1 MKTAT
6 ARRVSPFELFAGV
19 AVIVAF
25 VFAIASPRVASQGDA
40 ARMLFIHV
48 PTIWLAYL
56 AFGVTFIASTGYLLT
71 RRLRWDHVAAASAE
85 IGVVFTTVAV
95 LGGMIWG
102 KATWNVYWTW
112 DARLT
117 LTAIML
123 FVYIG
128 YLALRRAISDPE
140 ARARRSAVLGI
151 IGLVQLIPVHFSV
164 TWWRTLHQPNT
175 FRPRD
180 IQMDGP
186 ILAALLVALGAFT
199 IVYVALLRRRIQL
212 ADYELVI
219 YREVAAAEGPVA
231 GDVVSAPI
239 INPNEGGS

>member
-1 MKTAT
+1 MTSRRRPGWLDVTALI
-6 ARRVSPFELFAGV
+6 AVAG
-19 AVIVAF
+19 AL
-25 VFAIASPRVASQGDA
+25 VFAMVSPRVESQGDS

-56 AFGVTFIASTGYLLT
+56 AFAVTFVASITYLIT
-71 RRLRWDHVAAASAE
+71 KRLRWDLIAGSSAE
-85 IGVVFTTVAV
+85 IGVVFTTVAII
-95 LGGMIWG
+95 GGMIWG

-128 YLALRRAISDPE
+128 YLALRRAIADPE
-140 ARARRSAVLGI
+140 ARARRTAVLGI
-151 IGLVQLIPVHFSV
+151 LGLVQLIPVHFSV
-164 TWWRTLHQPNT
+164 TWWRTLHQTNT

-186 ILAALLVALGAFT
+186 ILAALLISVAAFT
-199 IVYVALLRRRIQL
+199 IVYAALLRHR
-212 ADYELVI
+212 YELAQL
-219 YREVAAAEGPVA
+219 ELAAHEAAAAADGPVA
-231 GDVVSAPI
+231 GDAVSAPSI
-239 INPNEGGS
+239 GSSGA

>member
-1 MKTAT
+1 MTSRTRLAWLD
-6 ARRVSPFELFAGV
+6 VV
-19 AVIVAF
+19 ALVAILGAL
-25 VFAIASPRVASQGDA
+25 VFAMASPRIASQGDA

-56 AFGVTFIASTGYLLT
+56 SFSVTFLASVVYLAT
-71 RRLRWDHVAAASAE
+71 RKLRWDLVAGSSAE
-85 IGVVFTTVAV
+85 IGVVFTSVAV
-95 LGGMIWG
+95 IGGMIWG

-128 YLALRRAISDPE
+128 YLALRRAIADPE

-151 IGLVQLIPVHFSV
+151 LGLVQLIPVHFSV
-164 TWWRTLHQPNT
+164 TWWRTLHQTNT

-186 ILAALLVALGAFT
+186 ILAALLTSVFAFT
-199 IVYVALLRRRIQL
+199 VVYAALLRHRYQL
-212 ADYELVI
+212 AQLEL
-219 YREVAAAEGPVA
+219 EALEAAVAADGPVA
-231 GDVVSAPI
+231 GDAVTAPTL
-239 INPNEGGS
+239 GSGS

>member
-1 MKTAT
+1 MKT
-6 ARRVSPFELFAGV
+6 RRPTWLDIV
-19 AVIVAF
+19 AVVA
-25 VFAIASPRVASQGDA
+25 VVAALIFAIASPRVESQGES

-56 AFGVTFIASTGYLLT
+56 AFAVTFVASIVYLVNGK
-71 RRLRWDHVAAASAE
+71 LRWDHVAGSSAE
-85 IGVVFTTVAV
+85 IGVVFTTVAII
-95 LGGMIWG
+95 GGMIWG

-128 YLALRRAISDPE
+128 YLALRRAIPDPE

-151 IGLVQLIPVHFSV
+151 VGLVQLIPVHFSV
-164 TWWRTLHQPNT
+164 TWWRTLHQTNT

-186 ILAALLVALGAFT
+186 ILAALLIAVGAFT
-199 IVYVALLRRRIQL
+199 IVYAALLRHRVRLAQL
-212 ADYELVI
+212 ELAAHAAA
-219 YREVAAAEGPVA
+219 AAAEGPVA
-231 GDVVSAPI
+231 GDAVAAPSI
-239 INPNEGGS
+239 GSGEGRP

>member
-1 MKTAT
+1 MTTQLRPHWLDVTA
-6 ARRVSPFELFAGV
+6 LV
-19 AVIVAF
+19 AVVGGL
-25 VFAIASPRVASQGDA
+25 VFALASPPISSQGAA
-40 ARMLFIHV
+40 ARMLYVHV

-56 AFGVTFIASTGYLLT
+56 AFTVTFIASIAYLVT
-71 RRLRWDHVAAASAE
+71 RRMRWDLIAGSSGE

-95 LGGMIWG
+95 IGGMIWG

-128 YLALRRAISDPE
+128 YLALRRAIPEPE

-151 IGLVQLIPVHFSV
+151 LGLVQLIPVHFSV
-164 TWWRTLHQPNT
+164 TWWRTLHQTNT

-186 ILAALLVALGAFT
+186 ILAALLVSVAAFT
-199 IVYVALLRRRIQL
+199 VVYAALLRHRYAL
-212 ADYELVI
+212 ARLEL
-219 YREVAAAEGPVA
+219 EALAAAVAIEGPVA
-231 GDVVSAPI
+231 GDAVTAPTI
-239 INPNEGGS
+239 GSGG

>member
-1 MKTAT
+1 MTS
-6 ARRVSPFELFAGV
+6 RRRPSWLDIAAVV
-19 AVIVAF
+19 AVVGAL
-25 VFAIASPRVASQGDA
+25 VFAMTSPRVEAQGDS

-56 AFGVTFIASTGYLLT
+56 AFAVTFIASIAYLVTKKLN
-71 RRLRWDHVAAASAE
+71 WDLIAGSSAE
-85 IGVVFTTVAV
+85 IGVVFTTVAII
-95 LGGMIWG
+95 GGMIWG

-128 YLALRRAISDPE
+128 YLALRRAIPDPE
-140 ARARRSAVLGI
+140 ARARRSSVLGI
-151 IGLVQLIPVHFSV
+151 LGLVQLIPVHFSV
-164 TWWRTLHQPNT
+164 TWWRTLHQTNT

-186 ILAALLVALGAFT
+186 ILAALLISVAAFT
-199 IVYVALLRRRIQL
+199 VVYVALLRHR
-212 ADYELVI
+212 YELAQLDLAAH
-219 YREVAAAEGPVA
+219 EAAAATEGPVA
-231 GDVVSAPI
+231 GDAVSAPSI
-239 INPNEGGS
+239 GSSGA

>member
-1 MKTAT
+1 MSDAT
-6 ARRVSPFELFAGV
+6 RRRPSALDIAAIV
-19 AVIVAF
+19 AVVAALA
-25 VFAIASPRVASQGDA
+25 FALASPRVESQGES
-40 ARMLFIHV
+40 ARMLFVHV

-56 AFGVTFIASTGYLLT
+56 AFAITFVASIVYLVKGK
-71 RRLRWDHVAAASAE
+71 LRWDHIAGSSAE
-85 IGVVFTTVAV
+85 IGVVFTTVAII
-95 LGGMIWG
+95 GGMIWG

-128 YLALRRAISDPE
+128 YLALRRAIPDPE

-151 IGLVQLIPVHFSV
+151 LGLVQLIPVHFSV
-164 TWWRTLHQPNT
+164 TWWRTLHQTNT

-186 ILAALLVALGAFT
+186 ILAALLIAVGAFT
-199 IVYVALLRRRIQL
+199 VVYAALLHHRVRL
-212 ADYELVI
+212 SELELEL
-219 YREVAAAEGPVA
+219 YAAAAAADGPVA
-231 GDVVSAPI
+231 GDAVSAPAI
-239 INPNEGGS
+239 GNEGTNS

>member
-1 MKTAT
+1 MTTQLRPHWLDVTA
-6 ARRVSPFELFAGV
+6 LV
-19 AVIVAF
+19 AVVGGL
-25 VFAIASPRVASQGDA
+25 VFALASHPISSQGAA
-40 ARMLFIHV
+40 ARMLYVHV

-56 AFGVTFIASTGYLLT
+56 AFTVTFIASIAYLVT
-71 RRLRWDHVAAASAE
+71 RRMRWDLIAGSSGE

-95 LGGMIWG
+95 IGGMIWG

-128 YLALRRAISDPE
+128 YLALRRAIPEPE

-151 IGLVQLIPVHFSV
+151 LGLVQLIPVHFSV
-164 TWWRTLHQPNT
+164 TWWRTLHQTNT

-186 ILAALLVALGAFT
+186 ILAALLVSVAAFT
-199 IVYVALLRRRIQL
+199 VVYAALLRHRYAL
-212 ADYELVI
+212 ARLEL
-219 YREVAAAEGPVA
+219 EALAAAVAIEGPVA
-231 GDVVSAPI
+231 GDAVTAPTI
-239 INPNEGGS
+239 GSGG